1 MKKRIINY
9 KKLVLEI
16 MQENQIA
23 RDNDLILYSNLLSK
37 FCYSPKIYSFEE
49 IVDSITNGRLPDIQY
64 ISRCRRLVEREHP
77 ELRGKNYDKR
87 HKIKSEVR
95 TELDYIETPFDAVG
109 MRP

>member
-16 MQENQIA
+16 MKENQIA
-23 RDNDLILYSNLLSK
+23 RDNDLILYSNLLNK
-37 FCYSPKIYSFEE
+37 FCYSPNVYSFEE
-49 IVDSITNGRLPDIQY
+49 IADLVTNGRLPDIQY

-95 TELDYIETPFDAVG
+95 TELNYIETPFDAVG
-109 MRP
+109 MKP

>member
-1 MKKRIINY
+1 MKNRVTNY

-37 FCYSPKIYSFEE
+37 FCYSPNVYSFDE
-49 IVDSITNGRLPDIQY
+49 IADLVTNGVLPDIQY

-87 HKIKSEVR
+87 HKLQSAVK
-95 TELDYIETPFDAVG
+95 TELDYVETPFDADG

>member
-37 FCYSPKIYSFEE
+37 FCYSPTIYSFGE
-49 IVDSITNGRLPDIQY
+49 IVDLITNGRLPDIQY
-64 ISRCRRLVEREHP
+64 ISRCRRLIEKEYP
-77 ELRGKNYDKR
+77 ELRGINYDKR

-95 TELDYIETPFDAVG
+95 TELDYIETTFDAVG

>member
-49 IVDSITNGRLPDIQY
+49 IVDLITNGVLPDIQY

-77 ELRGKNYDKR
+77 ELRGMTYDKR
-87 HKIKSEVR
+87 HKLQSAVKQ
-95 TELDYIETPFDAVG
+95 ELDYIETPFDADG
-109 MRP
+109 MIP